1 MRSVRWGFRCHP
13 KGKELGF
20 IGKVGCWVPSF
31 LLRSDVWHC
40 EGAMGEGFWFGLDV
54 GVMWCRVGGWIVS
67 DD

>member
-1 MRSVRWGFRCHP
+1 MYGIVMC
-13 KGKELGF
+13 
-20 IGKVGCWVPSF
+20 GCW
-31 LLRSDVWHC
+31 L

>member
-20 IGKVGCWVPSF
+20 IGEVGCWVPWF

-40 EGAMGEGFWFGLDV
+40 DV
-54 GVMWCRVGGWIVS
+54 WLLGGGG
-67 DD
+67 DG